1 MFVKKIQCIC
11 LKLVVDA
18 VAEADGT
25 DEMKRSRSMQTDA
38 EEPIEAGNM
47 IHVGVRYEGIAHAQ
61 ELAR

>member
-25 DEMKRSRSMQTDA
+25 DESVSIGTPK
-38 EEPIEAGNM
+38 
-47 IHVGVRYEGIAHAQ
+47 AQ
-61 ELAR
+61 SAVMSPWVA